1 MTKPYCG
8 TFWAHSSFR
17 HKPTVLLHSCK
28 TRPQRWQGAPH
39 RAGQSSKTRT
49 FVPVFYLWWRSLC
62 EELLNVSAVRVLADG
77 GLRGGF
83 GSGRPGRLPVRSGF
97 IRQRFNRGCSLHA
110 PWHGYWNRKHVS
122 TVHFD
127 TPAVFYVC
135 VIPADRPRAHNLPEL
150 IYINRR
156 LCKHTAVSMFI
167 L

>member
-1 MTKPYCG
+1 MPTHLLDISPQFSYTAVKHDRSVGRARRTGQDNPTK
-8 TFWAHSSFR
+8 
-17 HKPTVLLHSCK
+17 
-28 TRPQRWQGAPH
+28 QGPL
-39 RAGQSSKTRT
+39 
-49 FVPVFYLWWRSLC
+49 FLC
-62 EELLNVSAVRVLADG
+62 FIWGEGACVELLNASAVRVLADG
-77 GLRGGF
+77 GLCGGF

-97 IRQRFNRGCSLHA
+97 IRQCFNRGCSLHA

-127 TPAVFYVC
+127 TPAVFYVS

-156 LCKHTAVSMFI
+156 LCKHTTLSMFI